1 MSHCDSF
8 RRFFPLKEP
17 TRIVN
22 GLSMKTLHPDEV
34 IKIEKLKKI
43 KKEVE
48 EIRVVLEEMER
59 ADGEK
64 DDINGN

>member
-1 MSHCDSF
+1 
-8 RRFFPLKEP
+8 
-17 TRIVN
+17 
-22 GLSMKTLHPDEV
+22 MKTLHPDEV

-59 ADGEK
+59 TDGEK
-64 DDINGN
+64 DDTNGN